1 MSLSPAEAA
10 KHVGLTKQSVIK
22 AIRSGRLSAI
32 KDASGGWS
40 IEPVELFRVWPAV
53 NQDRG
58 RVTPK
63 VDAGL
68 PPENNEVVAA
78 LKGQIEL
85 LRSQLDDVRVDR
97 NHWRQIAERSLLTDQ
112 RSASERLQQDTP
124 HPMAAFGPACS
135 AGLRRMNTMN
145 DWVLARTRS
154 GEQQAWLAGFDESD
168 PVWVASA
175 DEAVAYDREGAEAA
189 RLRCTDLPDHD
200 DVLYAV
206 CHLAAGE
213 TAPLS
218 ASRQPPKGLS
228 PSTEAWL
235 QSALDAG
242 NRADRDPKFA
252 EEVGKRVP

>member
-1 MSLSPAEAA
+1 MSLSPSEAA

-53 NQDRG
+53 SQDTG
-58 RVTPK
+58 KVTPQ

-112 RSASERLQQDTP
+112 RPASERLQQDMP
-124 HPMAAFGPACS
+124 QP
-135 AGLRRMNTMN
+135 R
-145 DWVLARTRS
+145 
-154 GEQQAWLAGFDESD
+154 
-168 PVWVASA
+168 
-175 DEAVAYDREGAEAA
+175 
-189 RLRCTDLPDHD
+189 
-200 DVLYAV
+200 
-206 CHLAAGE
+206 E
-213 TAPLS
+213 TASVGEPTS
-218 ASRQPPKGLS
+218 PTQPQSDGGFWSRLFGR
-228 PSTEAWL
+228 PSKDEHH
-235 QSALDAG
+235 
-242 NRADRDPKFA
+242 
-252 EEVGKRVP
+252 E

>member
-22 AIRSGRLSAI
+22 AIRSGRLSAV

-40 IEPVELFRVWPAV
+40 IEPIELFRVWPAV

-58 RVTPK
+58 KVTPQ

-112 RSASERLQQDTP
+112 RSTSERVQQDTP
-124 HPMAAFGPACS
+124 Q
-135 AGLRRMNTMN
+135 
-145 DWVLARTRS
+145 LA
-154 GEQQAWLAGFDESD
+154 
-168 PVWVASA
+168 
-175 DEAVAYDREGAEAA
+175 
-189 RLRCTDLPDHD
+189 
-200 DVLYAV
+200 
-206 CHLAAGE
+206 E
-213 TAPLS
+213 TAPAAEQTPPALPQADS
-218 ASRQPPKGLS
+218 GFWSRLFGRTSKDERHG
-228 PSTEAWL
+228 
-235 QSALDAG
+235 
-242 NRADRDPKFA
+242 
-252 EEVGKRVP
+252 

>member
-58 RVTPK
+58 K
-63 VDAGL
+63 VAPQIDAGL

-112 RSASERLQQDTP
+112 RPAFERLQQDTP
-124 HPMAAFGPACS
+124 QSVEIAPVTEPTLPAQPQSDGGFWSRLFGRPS
-135 AGLRRMNTMN
+135 K
-145 DWVLARTRS
+145 
-154 GEQQAWLAGFDESD
+154 DEHH
-168 PVWVASA
+168 
-175 DEAVAYDREGAEAA
+175 G
-189 RLRCTDLPDHD
+189 
-200 DVLYAV
+200 
-206 CHLAAGE
+206 
-213 TAPLS
+213 
-218 ASRQPPKGLS
+218 
-228 PSTEAWL
+228 
-235 QSALDAG
+235 
-242 NRADRDPKFA
+242 
-252 EEVGKRVP
+252 

>member
-32 KDASGGWS
+32 KDASGGWA

-58 RVTPK
+58 KVTPQ

-112 RSASERLQQDTP
+112 RAASERVQQDVP
-124 HPMAAFGPACS
+124 
-135 AGLRRMNTMN
+135 
-145 DWVLARTRS
+145 
-154 GEQQAWLAGFDESD
+154 
-168 PVWVASA
+168 
-175 DEAVAYDREGAEAA
+175 
-189 RLRCTDLPDHD
+189 
-200 DVLYAV
+200 
-206 CHLAAGE
+206 
-213 TAPLS
+213 
-218 ASRQPPKGLS
+218 
-228 PSTEAWL
+228 
-235 QSALDAG
+235 QSAEIPPA
-242 NRADRDPKFA
+242 A
-252 EEVGKRVP
+252 EPTSPVQPQSDGGFWSRLFGRPSKDEHHE

>member
-58 RVTPK
+58 NVTPQ
-63 VDAGL
+63 VDASL

-112 RSASERLQQDTP
+112 RPASERLQQDTNRSAEIAP
-124 HPMAAFGPACS
+124 VAETTSPAQPQSDGGFWSRLFGRPS
-135 AGLRRMNTMN
+135 K
-145 DWVLARTRS
+145 
-154 GEQQAWLAGFDESD
+154 DEHH
-168 PVWVASA
+168 
-175 DEAVAYDREGAEAA
+175 E
-189 RLRCTDLPDHD
+189 
-200 DVLYAV
+200 
-206 CHLAAGE
+206 
-213 TAPLS
+213 
-218 ASRQPPKGLS
+218 
-228 PSTEAWL
+228 
-235 QSALDAG
+235 
-242 NRADRDPKFA
+242 
-252 EEVGKRVP
+252 

>member
-1 MSLSPAEAA
+1 MSLSPSEAA

-22 AIRSGRLSAI
+22 AIRSGRLSAV
-32 KDASGGWS
+32 KDSNGGWS

-58 RVTPK
+58 RVTPE

-124 HPMAAFGPACS
+124 QS
-135 AGLRRMNTMN
+135 AEI
-145 DWVLARTRS
+145 V
-154 GEQQAWLAGFDESD
+154 SD
-168 PVWVASA
+168 TEP
-175 DEAVAYDREGAEAA
+175 
-189 RLRCTDLPDHD
+189 
-200 DVLYAV
+200 
-206 CHLAAGE
+206 
-213 TAPLS
+213 TAPT
-218 ASRQPPKGLS
+218 Q
-228 PSTEAWL
+228 L
-235 QSALDAG
+235 QSDGGFWSRLFGRPSKDERHG
-242 NRADRDPKFA
+242 
-252 EEVGKRVP
+252 

>member
-22 AIRSGRLSAI
+22 AIRSGRLSAV

-58 RVTPK
+58 KVTPQ

-112 RSASERLQQDTP
+112 RPAPEQPQQDTP
-124 HPMAAFGPACS
+124 QPAEIPPVAEPTLPAQSLSDGGFWSRLFG
-135 AGLRRMNTMN
+135 
-145 DWVLARTRS
+145 RS
-154 GEQQAWLAGFDESD
+154 PKDEHH
-168 PVWVASA
+168 
-175 DEAVAYDREGAEAA
+175 E
-189 RLRCTDLPDHD
+189 
-200 DVLYAV
+200 
-206 CHLAAGE
+206 
-213 TAPLS
+213 
-218 ASRQPPKGLS
+218 
-228 PSTEAWL
+228 
-235 QSALDAG
+235 
-242 NRADRDPKFA
+242 
-252 EEVGKRVP
+252 

>member
-1 MSLSPAEAA
+1 MSLSPSEAA

-58 RVTPK
+58 RVTPQ
-63 VDAGL
+63 VDASL

-112 RSASERLQQDTP
+112 RPASERLQQDTP
-124 HPMAAFGPACS
+124 QPAEITS
-135 AGLRRMNTMN
+135 I
-145 DWVLARTRS
+145 
-154 GEQQAWLAGFDESD
+154 
-168 PVWVASA
+168 
-175 DEAVAYDREGAEAA
+175 
-189 RLRCTDLPDHD
+189 
-200 DVLYAV
+200 
-206 CHLAAGE
+206 GE
-213 TAPLS
+213 TTPPTPPQS
-218 ASRQPPKGLS
+218 NRGFWSRLFGQPSKD
-228 PSTEAWL
+228 EHH
-235 QSALDAG
+235 
-242 NRADRDPKFA
+242 
-252 EEVGKRVP
+252 E